1 MRLHP
6 ISTLALLAALSMPV
20 AGYAQTTDQQQ
31 PAAQGQSGTEQPVVE
46 GQDTTTQTQAPAAA
60 DSTEAQTQAPAAADS
75 TETQAPA
82 QTAEQPAAPNAVE
95 GLITMQDENTFMG
108 SKLMN
113 ATVYSPQ
120 NEAIGDVNDV
130 ILTRDGA
137 VDGVVVGVGGFLGI
151 GEKDVAI
158 KMDRIKLTETDNGV
172 QLVLEAT
179 KDELAAA
186 PEFTSKDDV
195 KAAAD
200 AQNSTTQT
208 QGLSAPEQP
217 AIPEQP
223 AVQPP
228 AATGDG
234 STEAPATG
242 SGTNSSQ

>member
-31 PAAQGQSGTEQPVVE
+31 PAAQGQTGAEQPVVE
-46 GQDTTTQTQAPAAA
+46 GQDNSTTQAPATTDSTQTQAPAAT
-60 DSTEAQTQAPAAADS
+60 DSTQS
-75 TETQAPA
+75 
-82 QTAEQPAAPNAVE
+82 QTAEQPAAPNAVQ

-120 NEAIGDVNDV
+120 NESIGDVNDV
-130 ILTRDGA
+130 ILTRDGK
-137 VDGVVVGVGGFLGI
+137 VEGVVVGVGGFLGI

-158 KMDRIKLTETDNGV
+158 KMDRIKMTETDNGV

-195 KAAAD
+195 KSASD

-217 AIPEQP
+217 A
-223 AVQPP
+223 VQPP

-234 STEAPATG
+234 STQAPATG

>member
-1 MRLHP
+1 MRLYP

-20 AGYAQTTDQQQ
+20 AGYAQTTTDQQ
-31 PAAQGQSGTEQPVVE
+31 PAQDQGTTVKDPAATTQDQGTTTQEPVVQ
-46 GQDTTTQTQAPAAA
+46 GQDTTAQP
-60 DSTEAQTQAPAAADS
+60 EATD
-75 TETQAPA
+75 T
-82 QTAEQPAAPNAVE
+82 QTAEQPAAPSAVQ

-130 ILTRDGA
+130 ILTREGA
-137 VDGVVVGVGGFLGI
+137 VEGVVVGVGGFLGI

-200 AQNSTTQT
+200 AQSTQTQT
-208 QGLSAPEQP
+208 QGLSTPEQP

-228 AATGDG
+228 ATTGDG
-234 STEAPATG
+234 STEAPASG
-242 SGTNSSQ
+242 SSSDTAQ

>member
-46 GQDTTTQTQAPAAA
+46 GQDTTQTQAPAAA
-60 DSTEAQTQAPAAADS
+60 ESTETQAPAAPDS
-75 TETQAPA
+75 TEAPA
-82 QTAEQPAAPNAVE
+82 QTAEQPAAPNAIQ

-179 KDELAAA
+179 KEELAAA

-200 AQNSTTQT
+200 AQNSQTQT
-208 QGLSAPEQP
+208 QGLNAPEQP

>member
-1 MRLHP
+1 MRLYP
-6 ISTLALLAALSMPV
+6 ISTLALMAALSMPV
-20 AGYAQTTDQQQ
+20 AGYAQTTTDQQ
-31 PAAQGQSGTEQPVVE
+31 PAQNQGTTV
-46 GQDTTTQTQAPAAA
+46 QDPAATTQDQGTTTQEPVVQGQDNSAQP
-60 DSTEAQTQAPAAADS
+60 EATD
-75 TETQAPA
+75 TK
-82 QTAEQPAAPNAVE
+82 TAEQPAAPSAIQ

-172 QLVLEAT
+172 QLILDVT
-179 KDELAAA
+179 TDELAAA

-200 AQNSTTQT
+200 AQNAQTQT

-217 AIPEQP
+217 AVPEQP
-223 AVQPP
+223 AIQPP
-228 AATGDG
+228 PTTGEG
-234 STEAPATG
+234 STEAPA
-242 SGTNSSQ
+242 SSSDSNSSQ